1 MIREYQPVF
10 QFFWTASERLLEE
23 LSGNAT
29 NCTLSKLPSASDFYA
44 VQQPKECFVAALGPL
59 LVSAIVISTVA
70 FISTMGVY
78 TLSLR
83 HVLTGPASK
92 LTGPTVYV
100 ISIYPVASV
109 VAFMSVM
116 LPRSFYLM
124 AALEQDLFAI
134 SVYQMFCLLVVYCER
149 QGVGP
154 GGLAAPTHADTGCG
168 AFWRLPFRRSCCHPM
183 SFTRR
188 SLLKLR
194 LAVLQ
199 MPVVLWIMYGVCYAL
214 WSEDEA
220 LLDAAYPYLVA
231 VQLVSLVLATWGT
244 LSVARGLSSAL
255 GVPHATHKFL
265 ALQLTVLLPQLQCL
279 VAGYAASF
287 FLCSV
292 PFTPVFWAN
301 LVVNVLTLL
310 EVLALSLW
318 AFHLY
323 CRQEPGFRRLPD
335 DTEAVRPASW
345 LA

>member
-44 VQQPKECFVAALGPL
+44 ALGPL

-70 FISTMGVY
+70 FFSTMGVY
-78 TLSLR
+78 ILSLR
-83 HVLTGPASK
+83 HVLSGPASK

-109 VAFMSVM
+109 VAFMSVL

-124 AALEQDLFAI
+124 VALEQDLFAI
-134 SVYQMFCLLVVYCER
+134 SVYQMFCLLVVYCEQ

-154 GGLAAPTHADTGCG
+154 GGLAAPTHADTGSG

-183 SFTRR
+183 RFTRR
-188 SLLKLR
+188 LLLKLR

-214 WSEDEA
+214 WSEDE
-220 LLDAAYPYLVA
+220 
-231 VQLVSLVLATWGT
+231 
-244 LSVARGLSSAL
+244 
-255 GVPHATHKFL
+255 FL
-265 ALQLTVLLPQLQCL
+265 ALQLTVLLPQLQYL

-287 FLCSV
+287 FLCSA

-301 LVVNVLTLL
+301 LAVNVLTLL

-318 AFHLY
+318 AFQLH

-335 DTEAVRPASW
+335 DTEVVRPASW